1 MVNMGNVWDR
11 TTEFLS
17 DNLGA
22 ILPLALITI
31 FVPQSISGAIRQA
44 GAAVNPALAQGIA
57 LALLLPIIWGQ
68 LTITALALQ
77 PEAGRGAA
85 RSVATRRFGQAVLA
99 GLIAFCVIVLLF
111 LPIVFV
117 LAASGVDL
125 AALAGKTPAAAPDM
139 APGTGAFI
147 ILYFLAWM
155 VFAIFA
161 SIRFTTLL
169 LPVVVA
175 EGGVVRALRRSF
187 AVSNGIAWKLLG
199 VAILF
204 VVVVIVAW
212 LAVTSVFGTL
222 FRFLDPDAGP
232 FSVGSI
238 VVAVLGALVTT
249 MYYVLQSA
257 FMAKVYRSATAA
269 REAA

>member
-1 MVNMGNVWDR
+1 
-11 TTEFLS
+11 
-17 DNLGA
+17 
-22 ILPLALITI
+22 
-31 FVPQSISGAIRQA
+31 
-44 GAAVNPALAQGIA
+44 
-57 LALLLPIIWGQ
+57 
-68 LTITALALQ
+68 
-77 PEAGRGAA
+77 
-85 RSVATRRFGQAVLA
+85 
-99 GLIAFCVIVLLF
+99 
-111 LPIVFV
+111 
-117 LAASGVDL
+117 
-125 AALAGKTPAAAPDM
+125 
-139 APGTGAFI
+139 
-147 ILYFLAWM
+147 M